1 MSIDVDAELL
11 DMFRTEVEE
20 QIAVLQD
27 AIVALDAGGDAA
39 QHLGTCMRAA
49 HSLKG
54 AARIVGIDPG
64 VQIAHAMEDAFEAAR
79 QGRLTLTA
87 HHIDRLLAACDYLA
101 ELGRIDAKSLGVWL
115 EAESPRICAL
125 IVQLEAAGSAAP
137 MEDVPAT
144 NAPLVAELQA
154 IGGDES
160 QGAPVEAPAPPTPAG
175 SPPAA
180 EPPAAAAIQ
189 IDAEL
194 LDMFRAEVEEQI
206 AVLQDS
212 VVALDAGGDTA
223 QHLTSCMRA
232 AHSLKGAARIVG
244 IEHGVQLAHAME
256 DAFEGA
262 RHGRL
267 VLDAGHIDRLL
278 AAGDYLAHLGKIDLG
293 ALSGWL
299 ATEGAAIAALIGEL
313 ETIGK
318 GMPAALHAEPA
329 PPTKAGKPPV
339 EPPPEPRPAAARP
352 AAETGDAEG
361 RAAQSVKVST
371 ETLAKFMG
379 VSAQVLIDAKRLQ
392 STVESLQQVRRRLAR
407 LERALGSVSGTLIN
421 RHSASDAVREE
432 IAALRDDFAER
443 IDEFETQS
451 GRSLVNADLLYGE
464 VLRSRMRPFADL
476 VGGFPRL
483 IRDLARQLDKKVA
496 LQIIGR
502 ATEMDRDIAGA
513 LDSPLGHLLRNAIDH
528 GLEDAATRVAAGKPE
543 EGTITVEAKHRG
555 GALVVTVK
563 DDGKG
568 IDVERLRARIVE
580 KGLVDTETAAALSE
594 SETLEF
600 LFLPGFSTAS
610 QITDISG
617 RGVGLDVVQSTVQR
631 AGGIVHVTSSLG
643 VGTTFELQM
652 PVARSVV
659 RALLVTIAGTPWALP
674 LARIDEVRQVPAS
687 SIRMIEGRRV
697 AEIDGEDVGVVPLA
711 EVLEIADEDHHGE
724 TLTLVMIREQ
734 GQRFG
739 LEVEDVVGEQELVVR
754 PLDARLG
761 KVPDVL
767 ASSLLDNGTAVLI
780 LDIEDLVRSVDSL
793 LAQGRLRGNRRN
805 RAEAS
810 RRARQVLVVDDSLT
824 VRETERKLLER
835 AGYQVDVAVD
845 GVAGWNALRLG
856 NYDLLLTDVDMP
868 RMTGID
874 LTRAVR
880 DDARLR
886 DLPVMIVSYKE
897 REEDRLA
904 GFEAGADRYITKAS
918 FRDDSLLKAVEE
930 LIGGPW
936 TE

>member
-1 MSIDVDAELL
+1 MSIEVDTELL
-11 DMFRTEVEE
+11 DMFRAEVEE

-39 QHLGTCMRAA
+39 QHLASCMRAA

-64 VQIAHAMEDAFEAAR
+64 VRIAHAMEDAFEGAR
-79 QGRLTLTA
+79 KGKWTLDA
-87 HHIDRLLAACDYLA
+87 HHIDRLLAAGDYLA
-101 ELGRIDAKSLGVWL
+101 HLGKIDVAALPGWL
-115 EAESPRICAL
+115 EEEESAIAAL
-125 IVQLEAAGSAAP
+125 IAELAAIGSGEAPVPEPVAAP
-137 MEDVPAT
+137 PPPPPQAEEYTA
-144 NAPLVAELQA
+144 AP
-154 IGGDES
+154 
-160 QGAPVEAPAPPTPAG
+160 
-175 SPPAA
+175 
-180 EPPAAAAIQ
+180 AIQ

-212 VVALDAGGDTA
+212 VVALDAGGDKA

-244 IEHGVQLAHAME
+244 IDHGVQLAHAME

-262 RHGRL
+262 RQGRL
-267 VLDAGHIDRLL
+267 MLDASHIDRLL
-278 AAGDYLAHLGKIDLG
+278 AAGDYLAHLGKIDMA
-293 ALSGWL
+293 ALAGWL
-299 ATEGAAIAALIGEL
+299 EAEAPAIAALIAEL
-313 ETIGK
+313 ELIGK
-318 GMPAALHAEPA
+318 GQRPAKAAPPAQAPAEPE
-329 PPTKAGKPPV
+329 PTAQ
-339 EPPPEPRPAAARP
+339 RPAGPTPGRGHPEAP
-352 AAETGDAEG
+352 AMQT
-361 RAAQSVKVST
+361 VKVST

-392 STVESLQQVRRRLAR
+392 GTVDSLQQVRRRLAR
-407 LERALGSVSGTLIN
+407 LERALGSDSGTGIN
-421 RHSASDAVREE
+421 RSSASDLVREE

-464 VLRSRMRPFADL
+464 VLRSRMRPFSDV

-483 IRDLARQLDKKVA
+483 IRDVARQLDKKANLEIV
-496 LQIIGR
+496 GR
-502 ATEMDRDIAGA
+502 NTQMDRDVASA
-513 LDSPLGHLLRNAIDH
+513 LDSPLGHLLRNAVDH
-528 GLEDAATRVAAGKPE
+528 GLEMPDDRRAAGKPE
-543 EGTITVEAKHRG
+543 EGTITLEAKHRG
-555 GALVVTVK
+555 GSLVVTVK
-563 DDGKG
+563 DDGRG

-580 KGLVDTETAAALSE
+580 KGLVDAETAASLSE
-594 SETLEF
+594 AETLEF
-600 LFLPGFSTAS
+600 LFLPGFSTAAR
-610 QITDISG
+610 ITDISG
-617 RGVGLDVVQSTVQR
+617 RGVGLDVVQSTAQR
-631 AGGIVHVTSSLG
+631 AGGVVHVTSVHG
-643 VGTTFELQM
+643 QGTTFELQM

-659 RALLVTIAGTPWALP
+659 RAMLVHIDGTPWALP
-674 LARIDEVRQVPAS
+674 LARIDEIREVPAS

-697 AEIDGEDVGVVPLA
+697 VEVDGVDVGVVPLA
-711 EVLEIADEDHHGE
+711 EVLEIVDQDHHRE

-739 LEVEDVVGEQELVVR
+739 LEVDGVTSEQELVVR
-754 PLDARLG
+754 PLDPRLG

-767 ASSLLDNGTAVLI
+767 AASLLDNGTAVLI

-805 RAEAS
+805 RADSA
-810 RRARQVLVVDDSLT
+810 RRLRHILVVDDSLT

-835 AGYQVDVAVD
+835 AGYLVDVAVD

-874 LTRAVR
+874 LTRQVR
-880 DDARLR
+880 EDARLR

-897 REEDRLA
+897 REEDRRA

-930 LIGGPW
+930 LIGGPL

>member
-1 MSIDVDAELL
+1 MSIEVDTELL
-11 DMFRTEVEE
+11 DMFRAEVEE

-64 VQIAHAMEDAFEAAR
+64 VQIAHAMEDAFEGAR
-79 QGRLTLTA
+79 KGHLVLNA
-87 HHIDRLLAACDYLA
+87 DHIDRLLAAGDYLA
-101 ELGRIDAKSLGVWL
+101 HLGKIDIAALPAWLDAEGDAIAALVGEL
-115 EAESPRICAL
+115 E
-125 IVQLEAAGSAAP
+125 
-137 MEDVPAT
+137 
-144 NAPLVAELQA
+144 A
-154 IGGDES
+154 IGGTGDAAPEPVP
-160 QGAPVEAPAPPTPAG
+160 QPRPQPPPQPVEEPASAPA
-175 SPPAA
+175 
-180 EPPAAAAIQ
+180 IQ
-189 IDAEL
+189 VDVEL
-194 LDMFRAEVEEQI
+194 LEMFRAEVEEQI

-244 IEHGVQLAHAME
+244 IDHGVRLAHAME

-262 RHGRL
+262 RQNRL
-267 VLDAGHIDRLL
+267 VLDGDHIDRLL
-278 AAGDYLAHLGKIDLG
+278 AAGDYIAHLGKIDLA
-293 ALSGWL
+293 ALPAWL
-299 ATEGAAIAALIGEL
+299 ITEGDAIAALIGEL
-313 ETIGK
+313 EMLGK
-318 GMPAALHAEPA
+318 GGQPAPASAQPETPQPTATAEPA
-329 PPTKAGKPPV
+329 PIQPAVPLQTDTRPV
-339 EPPPEPRPAAARP
+339 ADASNAEAR
-352 AAETGDAEG
+352 AM
-361 RAAQSVKVST
+361 QSVKVST

-392 STVESLQQVRRRLAR
+392 STVDSLQQVRRRLAG
-407 LERALGSVSGTLIN
+407 LERALGSDSGTGIN
-421 RHSASDAVREE
+421 RTSASDLVRQEL
-432 IAALRDDFAER
+432 AALRDDFAER
-443 IDEFETQS
+443 IDEFETQT

-464 VLRSRMRPFADL
+464 VLRSRMRPFSDV

-483 IRDLARQLDKKVA
+483 VRDVARQLDKKATLEIV
-496 LQIIGR
+496 GR
-502 ATEMDRDIAGA
+502 NTEMDRDIAGA
-513 LDSPLGHLLRNAIDH
+513 LDAPLGHLLRNAVDH
-528 GLEDAATRVAAGKPE
+528 GLEMPDIRRAAGKSE
-543 EGTITVEAKHRG
+543 EGTIFLEARHRG
-555 GALVVTVK
+555 GALVVTVR
-563 DDGKG
+563 DDGRG
-568 IDVERLRARIVE
+568 IDVERLRVKIVE
-580 KGLVDTETAAALSE
+580 KGLVDAETSRTLSDA
-594 SETLEF
+594 ETLEF
-600 LFLPGFSTAS
+600 LFLPGFSTAA
-610 QITDISG
+610 QVTDVSG

-631 AGGIVHVTSSLG
+631 AGGMVHVTSVLG
-643 VGTTFELQM
+643 QGTTFELQM

-659 RALLVTIAGTPWALP
+659 RALLVTIGGAPWALP
-674 LARIDEVRQVPAS
+674 LARIDEIREVDAAGV
-687 SIRMIEGRRV
+687 RMIEGRRV
-697 AEIDGEDVGVVPLA
+697 IDVEGADVGVVSLA
-711 EVLEIADEDHHGE
+711 EVLELDAADTRLD
-724 TLTLVMIREQ
+724 TMTLVMIREQ

-739 LEVEDVVGEQELVVR
+739 LEVEGVVGEQELVVR
-754 PLDARLG
+754 PLDPRLG

-780 LDIEDLVRSVDSL
+780 LDLEDLVRSVDSL
-793 LAQGRLRGNRRN
+793 LAQGRLRGSRRSL
-805 RAEAS
+805 ADAT
-810 RRARQVLVVDDSLT
+810 RRARHILVVDDSLT

-835 AGYQVDVAVD
+835 AGYLVDVAVD
-845 GVAGWNALRLG
+845 GVAGWNTLRLG

-897 REEDRLA
+897 REEDRRA

-936 TE
+936 AE

>member
-1 MSIDVDAELL
+1 MSIEVDTELL
-11 DMFRTEVEE
+11 DMFRAEVEE

-27 AIVALDAGGDAA
+27 AIVALDAGDDVA

-54 AARIVGIDPG
+54 AARIVGIEPG
-64 VQIAHAMEDAFEAAR
+64 VRIAHAMEDAFEGAR
-79 QGRLTLTA
+79 KGTLTLDA
-87 HHIDRLLAACDYLA
+87 HHIDRLLAAGDYLA
-101 ELGRIDAKSLGVWL
+101 HLGKIEVAALPGWL
-115 EAESPRICAL
+115 DGEETAI
-125 IVQLEAAGSAAP
+125 AA
-137 MEDVPAT
+137 
-144 NAPLVAELQA
+144 LVAELEA
-154 IGGDES
+154 IGS
-160 QGAPVEAPAPPTPAG
+160 GAAHVPEPVAPP
-175 SPPAA
+175 PP
-180 EPPAAAAIQ
+180 PPQTEEFAAAPSIQ

-194 LDMFRAEVEEQI
+194 LEMFRAEVEEQI

-212 VVALDAGGDTA
+212 VVALDAGDDAA

-244 IEHGVQLAHAME
+244 IDHGVQLAHAME

-262 RHGRL
+262 RQGRL
-267 VLDAGHIDRLL
+267 VLDADHIDRLL
-278 AAGDYLAHLGKIDLG
+278 AAGDYLAHLGKIDMA

-299 ATEGAAIAALIGEL
+299 EAEAPAIAALIGEL
-313 ETIGK
+313 EVIGK
-318 GMPAALHAEPA
+318 GQKPA
-329 PPTKAGKPPV
+329 PVVAAPEAPQPPPAKT
-339 EPPPEPRPAAARP
+339 EPPDPVPRPAEAKP
-352 AAETGDAEG
+352 AAEAGNAEA
-361 RAAQSVKVST
+361 RAMQTVKVST

-392 STVESLQQVRRRLAR
+392 GTVDSLQQVRRRLAR
-407 LERALGSVSGTLIN
+407 LERALGSDASAGIN
-421 RHSASDAVREE
+421 RNSASDLVRQEL
-432 IAALRDDFAER
+432 AALRDDFAER

-464 VLRSRMRPFADL
+464 VLRSRMRPFSDV

-483 IRDLARQLDKKVA
+483 IRDVARQLDKKANLEIV
-496 LQIIGR
+496 GR
-502 ATEMDRDIAGA
+502 NTQMDRDIASA
-513 LDSPLGHLLRNAIDH
+513 LDSPLGHLLRNAVDH
-528 GLEDAATRVAAGKPE
+528 GLETPEDRRMAGKPE
-543 EGTITVEAKHRG
+543 EGTITLEAKHRG
-555 GALVVTVK
+555 GALVVTVR
-563 DDGKG
+563 DDGRG

-580 KGLVDTETAAALSE
+580 KGLVDAETADSLSE
-594 SETLEF
+594 AETLEF
-600 LFLPGFSTAS
+600 LFLPGFSTAA

-631 AGGIVHVTSSLG
+631 AGGVVHVTSIHG
-643 VGTTFELQM
+643 QGTTFELQM

-659 RALLVTIAGTPWALP
+659 RAMLVHIDGTPWALP
-674 LARIDEVRQVPAS
+674 LARIDEIRQVPAA

-697 AEIDGEDVGVVPLA
+697 VEVDGEDVGVVPLA
-711 EVLEIADEDHHGE
+711 EVLEIADEDHHRE
-724 TLTLVMIREQ
+724 ILTLVMIREQ

-739 LEVEDVVGEQELVVR
+739 LEVDGVTNEQELVVR
-754 PLDARLG
+754 PLDPRLG

-767 ASSLLDNGTAVLI
+767 AASLLDNGTAVLI

-805 RAEAS
+805 RADS
-810 RRARQVLVVDDSLT
+810 TRRLRHILVVDDSLT

-835 AGYQVDVAVD
+835 AGYLVDVAVD

-874 LTRAVR
+874 LTRQVR
-880 DDARLR
+880 EDARLR

-897 REEDRLA
+897 REEDRRA

-930 LIGGPW
+930 LIGGPL

>member
-1 MSIDVDAELL
+1 MSIEVDTELL
-11 DMFRTEVEE
+11 DMFRAEVEE

-27 AIVALDAGGDAA
+27 AIMALDAGGDAV

-54 AARIVGIDPG
+54 AARIVGID
-64 VQIAHAMEDAFEAAR
+64 
-79 QGRLTLTA
+79 T
-87 HHIDRLLAACDYLA
+87 
-101 ELGRIDAKSLGVWL
+101 
-115 EAESPRICAL
+115 
-125 IVQLEAAGSAAP
+125 
-137 MEDVPAT
+137 
-144 NAPLVAELQA
+144 
-154 IGGDES
+154 
-160 QGAPVEAPAPPTPAG
+160 
-175 SPPAA
+175 
-180 EPPAAAAIQ
+180 
-189 IDAEL
+189 
-194 LDMFRAEVEEQI
+194 
-206 AVLQDS
+206 
-212 VVALDAGGDTA
+212 
-223 QHLTSCMRA
+223 
-232 AHSLKGAARIVG
+232 
-244 IEHGVQLAHAME
+244 GVQLAHAME

-262 RHGRL
+262 RKGRL
-267 VLDAGHIDRLL
+267 TLGAHHIDRLL
-278 AAGDYLAHLGKIDLG
+278 AAGDYLAHLGKVDL
-293 ALSGWL
+293 AAMTGWL
-299 ATEGAAIAALIGEL
+299 EAEAPAIAALIAEL
-313 ETIGK
+313 EAIGRGEHK
-318 GMPAALHAEPA
+318 PAAPVP
-329 PPTKAGKPPV
+329 PPTPEAKTEAAAEAKTAP
-339 EPPPEPRPAAARP
+339 EPPPKPEAS
-352 AAETGDAEG
+352 ETET

-379 VSAQVLIDAKRLQ
+379 VSAQVLIDARRLQ

-407 LERALGSVSGTLIN
+407 LERALGSDARTGIN
-421 RHSASDAVREE
+421 RTSASDIVRQE

-464 VLRSRMRPFADL
+464 VLRSRMRPFSDV

-483 IRDLARQLDKKVA
+483 IRDVARQLDKKA
-496 LQIIGR
+496 NLEIIGR
-502 ATEMDRDIAGA
+502 NTGMDRDIASA
-513 LDSPLGHLLRNAIDH
+513 LDSPLGHLLRNAVDH
-528 GLEDAATRVAAGKPE
+528 GLETPDVRRAVGKPE
-543 EGTITVEAKHRG
+543 EGTITLEARHRG

-580 KGLVDTETAAALSE
+580 KGLVEAETAHSLSE
-594 SETLEF
+594 AETLEF
-600 LFLPGFSTAS
+600 LFLPGFSTAA
-610 QITDISG
+610 QVTDVSG

-631 AGGIVHVTSSLG
+631 AGGVVHVTSIHG
-643 VGTTFELQM
+643 QGTTFELQM

-659 RALLVTIAGTPWALP
+659 RALLVTIGGSPWALP
-674 LARIDEVRQVPAS
+674 LARIDEIRQVDAADV
-687 SIRMIEGRRV
+687 RMIEGRRI
-697 AEIDGEDVGVVPLA
+697 IDVDGVDVGVVPLA
-711 EVLEIADEDHHGE
+711 EVLELTADEARSD

-739 LEVEDVVGEQELVVR
+739 LDVEGVAGEQELVVR
-754 PLDARLG
+754 PLDPRLG

-793 LAQGRLRGNRRN
+793 LAQGRLRGNRRS
-805 RAEAS
+805 RADS
-810 RRARQVLVVDDSLT
+810 TRRARHILVVDDSLT

-835 AGYQVDVAVD
+835 AGYLVDVAVD

-874 LTRAVR
+874 LTRQVR

-897 REEDRLA
+897 REEDRRA

-930 LIGGPW
+930 LIGGPLA
-936 TE
+936 E

>member
-1 MSIDVDAELL
+1 MSTEVDTELF
-11 DMFRTEVEE
+11 DMFRAEVEE

-39 QHLGTCMRAA
+39 RHLGTCMRAA

-64 VQIAHAMEDAFEAAR
+64 VRIAHAMEDAFESAR
-79 QGRLTLTA
+79 KGKLTLDA
-87 HHIDRLLAACDYLA
+87 HHIDRLLAAGDYLA
-101 ELGRIDAKSLGVWL
+101 HLGKIDVAALPGWIDT
-115 EAESPRICAL
+115 EATAI
-125 IVQLEAAGSAAP
+125 
-137 MEDVPAT
+137 AT
-144 NAPLVAELQA
+144 LVAELEA
-154 IGGDES
+154 IGSGES
-160 QGAPVEAPAPPTPAG
+160 AIPEPVASPPPQVEAPAP
-175 SPPAA
+175 
-180 EPPAAAAIQ
+180 AIQ
-189 IDAEL
+189 VDPEL
-194 LDMFRAEVEEQI
+194 LEMFRAEVEEQI
-206 AVLQDS
+206 AALQDS
-212 VVALDAGGDTA
+212 VVALGAGGDKA

-244 IEHGVQLAHAME
+244 IDHGVQLAHAME

-278 AAGDYLAHLGKIDLG
+278 AAGDYLAHLGKIDL
-293 ALSGWL
+293 AELAGWL
-299 ATEGAAIAALIGEL
+299 EAEAPAIAALIGEL
-313 ETIGK
+313 EVIGK
-318 GMPAALHAEPA
+318 GQAPATAPA
-329 PPTKAGKPPV
+329 PPAAK
-339 EPPPEPRPAAARP
+339 AAAEPDSPSAPAEDAPSADEAPAVRP
-352 AAETGDAEG
+352 EAGAAEG
-361 RAAQSVKVST
+361 RAMQSVKVST

-392 STVESLQQVRRRLAR
+392 STVDSLQQVRRRLAR
-407 LERALGSVSGTLIN
+407 LERALGNETGVLIN
-421 RHSASDAVREE
+421 RRSATDAVREE

-464 VLRSRMRPFADL
+464 VLRSRMRPFSDV

-483 IRDLARQLDKKVA
+483 VRDVARQLDKKANLEIV
-496 LQIIGR
+496 GR
-502 ATEMDRDIAGA
+502 NTQMDRDIAGA
-513 LDSPLGHLLRNAIDH
+513 LDSPLGHLLRNAVDH
-528 GLEDAATRVAAGKPE
+528 GLETPDARRAASKPE
-543 EGTITVEAKHRG
+543 EGVITLEARHRG
-555 GALVVTVK
+555 GALVVTVR

-568 IDVERLRARIVE
+568 IDVARLRERIVE
-580 KGLVDTETAAALSE
+580 KGLVDADTAKSLSDA
-594 SETLEF
+594 ETLEF
-600 LFLPGFSTAS
+600 LFLPGFSTAA
-610 QITDISG
+610 QVTDISG

-631 AGGIVHVTSSLG
+631 AGGIVHVTSVFG
-643 VGTTFELQM
+643 QGTTFELQM

-659 RALLVTIAGTPWALP
+659 RAMLVHIDGTPWALP
-674 LARIDEVRQVPAS
+674 LARIDEIRQVPAN

-711 EVLEIADEDHHGE
+711 EVLEIADEDHHRE
-724 TLTLVMIREQ
+724 LLTLIMIREQ

-739 LEVEDVVGEQELVVR
+739 LEVDGVTSEQELVVR
-754 PLDARLG
+754 PLDPRLG

-767 ASSLLDNGTAVLI
+767 AASLLDNGTAVLI

-805 RAEAS
+805 RADS
-810 RRARQVLVVDDSLT
+810 TRRLRHILVVDDSLT

-835 AGYQVDVAVD
+835 AGYLVDVAVD

-874 LTRAVR
+874 LTRQVR
-880 DDARLR
+880 EDSRLR

-897 REEDRLA
+897 REEDRRA

-930 LIGGPW
+930 LIGGPV

>member
-11 DMFRTEVEE
+11 EMFRAEVEE
-20 QIAVLQD
+20 QIGVLQD
-27 AIVALDAGGDAA
+27 AVVALDAGGDTA
-39 QHLGTCMRAA
+39 QHLATCMRAA

-54 AARIVGIDPG
+54 AARIVGIERG
-64 VQIAHAMEDAFEAAR
+64 VEI
-79 QGRLTLTA
+79 
-87 HHIDRLLAACDYLA
+87 
-101 ELGRIDAKSLGVWL
+101 
-115 EAESPRICAL
+115 
-125 IVQLEAAGSAAP
+125 
-137 MEDVPAT
+137 
-144 NAPLVAELQA
+144 
-154 IGGDES
+154 
-160 QGAPVEAPAPPTPAG
+160 
-175 SPPAA
+175 
-180 EPPAAAAIQ
+180 
-189 IDAEL
+189 
-194 LDMFRAEVEEQI
+194 
-206 AVLQDS
+206 
-212 VVALDAGGDTA
+212 
-223 QHLTSCMRA
+223 
-232 AHSLKGAARIVG
+232 
-244 IEHGVQLAHAME
+244 AHAME

-267 VLDAGHIDRLL
+267 KLDAGHIDRLL
-278 AAGDYLAHLGKIDLG
+278 AAGDYLAHLGKIEID
-293 ALSGWL
+293 AMDGWL
-299 ATEGAAIAALIGEL
+299 ETEAGAISALIEELESIGTGSAPEAAPPPVAPPAPISEPPPVPAPIDVDPEMLDMFRAEVEEQIALLQDSIVALDGDGDTAQHLTGCMRAAHSLKGAARIVGIDQGVVLAHAMEDAFEGARQGRLTLDANHVDRLLAAGDYLAHLGKIEVAAMTTWLAAEAPAMAALVAEL
-313 ETIGK
+313 EAIGK
-318 GMPAALHAEPA
+318 GGHKPAVIAQPVPAPIAPPRAEP
-329 PPTKAGKPPV
+329 PTPTAATKPV
-339 EPPPEPRPAAARP
+339 PAD
-352 AAETGDAEG
+352 TGDAET
-361 RAAQSVKVST
+361 RAMQSIKVST

-392 STVESLQQVRRRLAR
+392 GTVESLQEVRRRLAR
-407 LERALGSVSGTLIN
+407 LERALGREDGAGIN
-421 RHSASDAVREE
+421 RQSASDAVRQEL
-432 IAALRDDFAER
+432 AALRDDFGQR

-451 GRSLVNADLLYGE
+451 GRSLINADLLYGE

-483 IRDLARQLDKKVA
+483 VRDLARQLDKKVN
-496 LQIIGR
+496 LEIVGR
-502 ATEMDRDIAGA
+502 GTEMDRDIAGA

-528 GLEDAATRVAAGKPE
+528 GLEDSAMRIAAGKPE

-600 LFLPGFSTAS
+600 LFLPGFSTAA

-631 AGGIVHVTSSLG
+631 AGGVVHIASALG

-659 RALLVTIAGTPWALP
+659 RALLVTIAGAPWALP
-674 LARIDEVRQVPAS
+674 LARIDEIRQVETRDV
-687 SIRMIEGRRV
+687 RMIEGRRV
-697 AEIDGEDVGVVPLA
+697 IDADGADVGIVPLA
-711 EVLEIADEDHHGE
+711 DVLELTGDDTHSE

-810 RRARQVLVVDDSLT
+810 RRARHVLVVDDSLT

>member
-1 MSIDVDAELL
+1 MSIEVDAELL
-11 DMFRTEVEE
+11 DMFRAEVEE

-39 QHLGTCMRAA
+39 KHLGTCMRAA

-64 VQIAHAMEDAFEAAR
+64 VRIAHAMEDAFEGAR
-79 QGRLTLTA
+79 KGRLTLGA
-87 HHIDRLLAACDYLA
+87 HHIDRLLAAGDYLA
-101 ELGRIDAKSLGVWL
+101 HLGKIDVAALPGWLDEEEAAIGALVSEL
-115 EAESPRICAL
+115 EAI
-125 IVQLEAAGSAAP
+125 GS
-137 MEDVPAT
+137 
-144 NAPLVAELQA
+144 
-154 IGGDES
+154 DE
-160 QGAPVEAPAPPTPAG
+160 APVPEPVEPPPPPPQAEAPVAP
-175 SPPAA
+175 S
-180 EPPAAAAIQ
+180 IQ
-189 IDAEL
+189 VDPEL
-194 LDMFRAEVEEQI
+194 LEMFRAEVEEQI
-206 AVLQDS
+206 AALQES
-212 VVALDAGGDTA
+212 VVALDAGGDKA
-223 QHLTSCMRA
+223 EHLTSCMRA

-244 IEHGVQLAHAME
+244 IDHGVQLAHAME

-278 AAGDYLAHLGKIDLG
+278 AAGDYLAHLGKIDL
-293 ALSGWL
+293 AELAGWL
-299 ATEGAAIAALIGEL
+299 EGEAPAIAALVGEL
-313 ETIGK
+313 EAIGQ
-318 GMPAALHAEPA
+318 GGHAAAPAAPAAKAADEPA
-329 PPTKAGKPPV
+329 V
-339 EPPPEPRPAAARP
+339 EEAPAARP
-352 AAETGDAEG
+352 DAGAAEG
-361 RAAQSVKVST
+361 RAMQSVKVST

-407 LERALGSVSGTLIN
+407 LERALGNESGVLIN
-421 RHSASDAVREE
+421 RRSATDAVREE

-451 GRSLVNADLLYGE
+451 GRSLVNADMLYGE
-464 VLRSRMRPFADL
+464 VLRSRMRPFSDV

-483 IRDLARQLDKKVA
+483 VRDVARQLDKKANLEIV
-496 LQIIGR
+496 GR
-502 ATEMDRDIAGA
+502 NTQMDRDIAGA
-513 LDSPLGHLLRNAIDH
+513 LDSPLGHLLRNAVDH
-528 GLEDAATRVAAGKPE
+528 GLERPEARRAAGKPE
-543 EGTITVEAKHRG
+543 EGSITLEAKHRG
-555 GALVVTVK
+555 GALVVTVR

-568 IDVERLRARIVE
+568 IDVARLRARIVE
-580 KGLVDTETAAALSE
+580 KGLVDAETAKSLSDA
-594 SETLEF
+594 ETLEF
-600 LFLPGFSTAS
+600 LFLPGFSTAA
-610 QITDISG
+610 QVTDISG

-631 AGGIVHVTSSLG
+631 AGGIVHVTSAFG
-643 VGTTFELQM
+643 QGTTFEMQM

-659 RALLVTIAGTPWALP
+659 RAMLVHIDGTPWALP
-674 LARIDEVRQVPAS
+674 LARIDEIRQVPAS

-711 EVLEIADEDHHGE
+711 EVLEIADEDHHRE
-724 TLTLVMIREQ
+724 MLTLVMIREQ

-739 LEVEDVVGEQELVVR
+739 LEVDGVTSEQELVVR
-754 PLDARLG
+754 PLDPRLG
-761 KVPDVL
+761 KLPDVL
-767 ASSLLDNGTAVLI
+767 AASLLDNGTAVLI

-805 RAEAS
+805 RADSA
-810 RRARQVLVVDDSLT
+810 RRLRHILVVDDSLT

-835 AGYQVDVAVD
+835 AGYLVDVAVD

-874 LTRAVR
+874 LTRQVR

-897 REEDRLA
+897 REEDRRA

-930 LIGGPW
+930 LIGGPL

>member
-11 DMFRTEVEE
+11 DMFRAEVEE
-20 QIAVLQD
+20 QIGVLQD
-27 AIVALDAGGDAA
+27 AVVALDAGGDTA
-39 QHLGTCMRAA
+39 QHLATCMRAA

-54 AARIVGIDPG
+54 AARIVGIERG
-64 VQIAHAMEDAFEAAR
+64 VEI
-79 QGRLTLTA
+79 
-87 HHIDRLLAACDYLA
+87 
-101 ELGRIDAKSLGVWL
+101 
-115 EAESPRICAL
+115 
-125 IVQLEAAGSAAP
+125 
-137 MEDVPAT
+137 
-144 NAPLVAELQA
+144 
-154 IGGDES
+154 
-160 QGAPVEAPAPPTPAG
+160 
-175 SPPAA
+175 
-180 EPPAAAAIQ
+180 
-189 IDAEL
+189 
-194 LDMFRAEVEEQI
+194 
-206 AVLQDS
+206 
-212 VVALDAGGDTA
+212 
-223 QHLTSCMRA
+223 
-232 AHSLKGAARIVG
+232 
-244 IEHGVQLAHAME
+244 AHAME

-267 VLDAGHIDRLL
+267 KLDAGHIDRLL
-278 AAGDYLAHLGKIDLG
+278 AAGDYLAHLGKIEID
-293 ALSGWL
+293 AMDGWL
-299 ATEGAAIAALIGEL
+299 EAEAGAISALIAELEAIGTGGAPEPAPVAPPAPVSEPRPVPAAIEVDPEMLDMFRAEVEEQIALLQDSIVALDGDGDATQHLTGCMRAAHSLKGAARIVGIDQGVVLAHAMEDAFEGARQGRLTLDANHVDRLLAAGDYLAHLGKIEVAAMTAWLAAEAPAMAALVAEL
-313 ETIGK
+313 EAIGK
-318 GMPAALHAEPA
+318 GGHKPAVPVQAA
-329 PPTKAGKPPV
+329 PVKA
-339 EPPPEPRPAAARP
+339 EPPPPAAAKP
-352 AAETGDAEG
+352 APEAGDAET
-361 RAAQSVKVST
+361 RAMQSIKVST

-392 STVESLQQVRRRLAR
+392 GTVESLQEVRRRLAR
-407 LERALGSVSGTLIN
+407 LERALGREDGAGIN
-421 RHSASDAVREE
+421 RQSASDAVRQEL
-432 IAALRDDFAER
+432 AALREDFGQR

-451 GRSLVNADLLYGE
+451 GRSLINADLLYGE

-483 IRDLARQLDKKVA
+483 VRDLARQLDKKVN
-496 LQIIGR
+496 LEIVGR
-502 ATEMDRDIAGA
+502 GTEMDRDIAGA

-528 GLEDAATRVAAGKPE
+528 GLEDSATRIAAGKPE

-600 LFLPGFSTAS
+600 LFLPGFSTAV

-631 AGGIVHVTSSLG
+631 AGGVVHIASTLG
-643 VGTTFELQM
+643 VGTVFELQM

-659 RALLVTIAGTPWALP
+659 RALLVTIAGSPWALP
-674 LARIDEVRQVPAS
+674 LARIDEIRQVEMRDV
-687 SIRMIEGRRV
+687 RMIEGRRV
-697 AEIDGEDVGVVPLA
+697 IDADGADVGIVPLA
-711 EVLEIADEDHHGE
+711 DVLELTGDDAHHE

-805 RAEAS
+805 RTEAS
-810 RRARQVLVVDDSLT
+810 RRARHVLVVDDSLT

-880 DDARLR
+880 DDVRLR